1 MIKERTYLQSHY
13 KTLIDQGIDPVLAR
27 ILASRGISSARAHE
41 MTLANLLPID
51 NLMHCGLAAK
61 VILDAITSKSKI
73 CIVADYDAD
82 GATACALG
90 ISVLRKLGADV
101 SYFVPDR
108 QKHGYGLTPEIS
120 HLVSQ
125 MDTKLLITVD
135 NGIASVSGVDTA
147 KELGMTV
154 LITDH
159 HLPAEKLP
167 KADCIVNPNQPNDAF
182 QSKNLAGV
190 GVMFYV
196 LIALRQLMITRN
208 LISKASALNLADYLD
223 LVALGTIA
231 DVVPLDQNNRILV
244 SNGLRRLR
252 LGKTRPGI
260 RALFSVANRKLE
272 NARTG
277 DLGFSIGPRLNA
289 AGRLDDMRVGIECLL
304 AENELQ
310 AQQLATQLD
319 NLNIERREIEK
330 DMTEQALNSVRLEK
344 LNEVNG
350 VVIYDERW
358 HPGVVGILA
367 SRIKD
372 KIKKPTIAFANSDQ
386 ETIKGSGRST
396 KGIHLRDT
404 LDEITKKDPDLII
417 KFGGHAAAAGLEIE
431 KSKLDYFSRQFDDVV
446 SNALQNTDMD
456 SDDFTDGELS
466 VDKLTTEFAQSL
478 SHIPWGQSFPEPTF
492 QNEFEVVSQKL
503 LKDAHLKLILRF
515 PNTETEF
522 DAIYFNQREFARD
535 RIKCIYRVDTND
547 FYKHRPLQ
555 LIVNQ
560 WF

>member
-1 MIKERTYLQSHY
+1 MIKERAYLQSHY
-13 KTLIDQGIDPVLAR
+13 KTLIDEGIDSVLAR
-27 ILASRGISSARAHE
+27 ILASRGISSAKAHE
-41 MTLANLLPID
+41 MKLANLLPAD
-51 NLMHCGLAAK
+51 DLMHCGRAAK
-61 VILDAITSKSKI
+61 VILDAITSKSEI

-90 ISVLRKLGADV
+90 MSVLRKLGANV

-120 HLVSQ
+120 RLVGQ
-125 MDTKLLITVD
+125 MGTKLLITVD
-135 NGIASVSGVDTA
+135 NGMASVTGVTTA

-167 KADCIVNPNQPNDAF
+167 KADCIVNPNQPNDVF

-196 LIALRQLMITRN
+196 LIALRQLMINTT
-208 LISKASALNLADYLD
+208 LIDKASAPNLADYLD

-244 SNGLRRLR
+244 SNGLRRMR

-260 RALFSVANRKLE
+260 RALFSVANRQLK
-272 NARTG
+272 NARAS

-289 AGRLDDMRVGIECLL
+289 AGRLDDMKVGIECLL

-330 DMTEQALNSVRLEK
+330 DMMEQALDSVKLEK
-344 LNEVNG
+344 LRAVNG
-350 VVIYDERW
+350 AVIYDERW

-386 ETIKGSGRST
+386 KTIKGSGRST

-404 LDEITKKDPDLII
+404 LDEITKRDPNLII

-431 KSKLDYFSRQFDDVV
+431 KSKLDNFSVQFDHVV
-446 SNALQNTDMD
+446 SKALQITDID

-466 VDKLTTEFAQSL
+466 ADKLTTEFAQTL
-478 SHIPWGQSFPEPTF
+478 SNIPWGQSFPEPTF
-492 QNEFEVVSQKL
+492 RNQFEVVSQKL
-503 LKDAHLKLILRF
+503 LKDAHLKLVLRF
-515 PNTETEF
+515 PKTNLEL
-522 DAIYFNQREFARD
+522 DAIYFNQREFASD
-535 RIKCIYRVDTND
+535 RVDCIYRVEIND
-547 FYKHRPLQ
+547 FYKHRHLQ
-555 LIVNQ
+555 LILNR
-560 WF
+560 WL